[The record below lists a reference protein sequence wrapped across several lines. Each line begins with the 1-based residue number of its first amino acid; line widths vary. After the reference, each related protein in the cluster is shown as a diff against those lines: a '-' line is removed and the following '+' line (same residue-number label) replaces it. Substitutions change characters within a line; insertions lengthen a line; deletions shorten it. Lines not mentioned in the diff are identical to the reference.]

1 MKILQRFS
9 ILTVLAVMLI
19 LSSCSMDSEYSSEF
33 FCMDTPMSITA
44 YGADSEKAV
53 KEAKNRIIELD
64 KILSVDKKSSDVHIL
79 NRDKSLNSNED
90 ILNLLKFSK
99 EISLQTKGTFDITT
113 APLTELWGFRSYL
126 INKIPSENEINEAL
140 KSVGSDNIKI
150 NKNKVSLKNN
160 ASVDFGGIAK
170 GYASIQVK
178 EIFEENNIQSGLIS
192 LGGNVRVIGKKPD
205 GENWNVGIADPNDTS
220 KQVGVLSVN
229 DTAVITSGGYQRNF
243 TEKGKTYHHIINPK
257 TGYPAESGLKSVTIV
272 SKDDTLADA
281 LSTGLFVMGL
291 DKAEKFYS
299 KSALDFGAVL
309 ITDDDKIY
317 VTDNLKDS
325 FTSRKNFEVVTK

>member
-1 MKILQRFS
+1 MKILQGFS
-9 ILTVLAVMLI
+9 IFTILSVMLI

-53 KEAKNRIIELD
+53 KEAKDRIIELD
-64 KILSVDKKSSDVHIL
+64 KLLSVDKKSSDVHIL
-79 NRDKSLNSNED
+79 NRDKSLNANED

-99 EISLQTKGTFDITT
+99 EISLQTDGAFDITT
-113 APLTELWGFRSYL
+113 TPLTELWGFRSYL
-126 INKIPSENEINEAL
+126 INKVPSENEITEAL

-170 GYASIQVK
+170 GYASMQVK
-178 EIFEENNIQSGLIS
+178 EIFESNNIQSGLIS
-192 LGGNVRVIGKKPD
+192 LGGNVRAIGKKPD
-205 GENWNVGIADPNDTS
+205 GANWNVGIANPDDTS
-220 KQVGVLSVN
+220 KQIGMLSVN

-243 TEKGKTYHHIINPK
+243 TENGKTYHHIINPK

-291 DKAEKFYS
+291 EKAEKLYS
-299 KSALDFGAVL
+299 KSTFDFGAVL
-309 ITDDDKIY
+309 ITDDDRIY
-317 VTDNLKDS
+317 VTDNLKNS
-325 FTSRKNFEVVTK
+325 FTSKKNFEVVTK